1 MPPLSYSRSSVYTDN
16 QKHFMK
22 SCLNVFPV
30 VSTCMIF
37 FGLNSFSSLVSPE
50 FSVTLCLQGTIT
62 SFFSALEKP
71 KRAKPLPFPPTSIP
85 PFVLCSSSV
94 FHEWG
99 CHQRAQCSIQGL
111 IMVFYKTAWMLLSLH
126 WEQVIRDILSLH
138 LPFMVGSHWWQ
149 YLSWLAQWPSAF
161 YPFPFPAD
169 KFPVFSA
176 NSRHESK
183 WSCSPFRWSLSH
195 CLLLW
200 DSCFF
205 CLMSSSSAILMMPPI
220 FMSPAN
226 FKRTLLL
233 LALRIIHE
241 PLSQLNISIL
251 LMFFHVSW

>member
-1 MPPLSYSRSSVYTDN
+1 MPPLSYCRSSVYTDN
-16 QKHFMK
+16 EKHFMK

-30 VSTCMIF
+30 FSTCMIF

-62 SFFSALEKP
+62 SFFSASEKL

-85 PFVLCSSSV
+85 PSVLCSSSI

-99 CHQRAQCSIQGL
+99 CHQRAQYSRQGL
-111 IMVFYKTAWMLLSLH
+111 IMVFYKTTWMLLLLH

-138 LPFMVGSHWWQ
+138 LPFVVGSHWWQ

-176 NSRHESK
+176 NSRHESLNDLALH
-183 WSCSPFRWSLSH
+183 STEVYRIV
-195 CLLLW
+195 
-200 DSCFF
+200 CFF
-205 CLMSSSSAILMMPPI
+205 GIVVSSAWYPH
-220 FMSPAN
+220 
-226 FKRTLLL
+226 LLPYWWCL
-233 LALRIIHE
+233 PSSCR
-241 PLSQLNISIL
+241 QQISKGP
-251 LMFFHVSW
+251 SYY